1 MATKKRCLSFSDLSR
16 KMEEEVR
23 GIANSLKTL
32 NGKKIA
38 VGVPSDAKYP
48 NGTKVA
54 KVARLIEYGTHS
66 MAPRPYLRQAFAANA
81 EKWKAEIAEKCKEIA
96 KGKGSNYRQAL
107 QAVGNEIVEEVRENI
122 TAMDA
127 VDTGRLRDSFKA
139 KVVG

>member
-1 MATKKRCLSFSDLSR
+1 MAAKKICISFIDLSR

-23 GIANSLKTL
+23 GIANSLKAL

-48 NGTKVA
+48 NGTKVS
-54 KVARLIEYGTHS
+54 KVAKLIEYGTHS
-66 MAPRPYLRQAFAANA
+66 MVPRPYLRQAFAENA
-81 EKWKAEIAEKCKEIA
+81 GKWKMEIAERCKEIA

-127 VDTGRLRDSFKA
+127 VDTGRLRDSFEA